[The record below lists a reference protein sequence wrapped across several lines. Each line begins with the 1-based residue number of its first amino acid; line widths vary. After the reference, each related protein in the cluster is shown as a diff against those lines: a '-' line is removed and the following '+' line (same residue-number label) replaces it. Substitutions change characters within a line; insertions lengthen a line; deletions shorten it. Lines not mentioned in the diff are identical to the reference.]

1 MLARLPYITTPR
13 INSSRWASTAAI
25 TSILLDAN
33 SGSNF
38 LTGTVLELRGI
49 SATIPVGTS
58 VKKLNSITQASVK
71 KINGIAAA
79 SIKKLNTIEF

>member
-1 MLARLPYITTPR
+1 LRS
-13 INSSRWASTAAI
+13 NRWENTAAI
-25 TSILLDAN
+25 EAITLTPSA
-33 SGSNF
+33 GSNF
-38 LTGTVLELRGI
+38 VAGTVVELRGI

-79 SIKKLNTIEF
+79 SVKKLNTIEF